1 MWLLEV
7 FFKEGFPGLLSF
19 FRMTILKE
27 LALMKFN
34 QRVKS
39 ESEEELDMSKL
50 SILNI
55 DPNKL

>member
-1 MWLLEV
+1 ML
-7 FFKEGFPGLLSF
+7 FHRLLSF

-34 QRVKS
+34 ERVRS
-39 ESEEELDMSKL
+39 ESEKLELSKL